1 MLRRPPVSTRTDTLF
16 PYTTLFRSSLGALA
30 ALPVLRP
37 QEAGEHRGS
46 VPLSQVA
53 QFRFSEGLNQISR
66 ENGKR
71 RVVIQANV
79 RRRDV
84 GSFVADAQAKVEKL
98 ALPSGSYPA

>member
-1 MLRRPPVSTRTDTLF
+1 MGGREAGLLFEGDRRFEVTVRVPAGTRE
-16 PYTTLFRSSLGALA
+16 SLDALA
-30 ALPVLRP
+30 ALPVLLP

-53 QFRFSEGLNQISR
+53 QLRFSEGLNQISR

-79 RRRDV
+79 RGRDV
-84 GSFVADAQAKVEKL
+84 GSFVADAQATEIGRAHV
-98 ALPSGSYPA
+98 

>member
-1 MLRRPPVSTRTDTLF
+1 MGGREAGLLFEGDRRFEVTVRVPAGTRE
-16 PYTTLFRSSLGALA
+16 SLDALA
-30 ALPVLRP
+30 ALPVLLP

-79 RRRDV
+79 RGRDV
-84 GSFVADAQAKVEKL
+84 DRKSTRL
-98 ALPSGSYPA
+98 NSSH